1 MDKDVSGGFYVTLAS
16 NASGGIYPQNKIWN
30 FRTKLAK
37 AIHTKQ
43 PYEVGL
49 IEAQYPCSWHSF
61 PVEDATITVING
73 KTSQRAACI
82 LVGGLYHSIDTLL
95 LHINKT
101 LAKYVTFGS
110 VILHH
115 EDIVNRIYVEGDEH
129 ITIVCR
135 GKLAAI
141 LGLNAGVKQTAR
153 KSKAGYAPHPTDIH
167 GGCYNMFIYSDI
179 IDHQLVGDSYVP
191 LLRSINITDTSKRH
205 CIHMYDKPH
214 YVHVSRD
221 PLGDIEI
228 DLKTDQNT
236 NIKFTYGKV
245 ILKLHFR
252 PVKQQNP

>member
-1 MDKDVSGGFYVTLAS
+1 MEKEAAVGFYVTLAS
-16 NASGGIYPQNKIWN
+16 NASAGIYPQNKIWN

-49 IEAQYPCSWHSF
+49 IEVQYPCSWKSF
-61 PVEDATITVING
+61 PGSDATVTVGNI
-73 KTSQRAACI
+73 KTGQRTSFLI
-82 LVGGLYHSIDTLL
+82 VVGFYESIDALL
-95 LHINKT
+95 QQINKT
-101 LAKYVTFGS
+101 MSKHISPGS
-110 VILHH
+110 ITLHH
-115 EDIVNRIYVEGDEH
+115 EGIRNRIYIEGDDSM
-129 ITIVCR
+129 TIGFK

-141 LGLNAGVKQTAR
+141 LGFNIGDMHPAN
-153 KSKAGYAPHPTDIH
+153 KSRPIYAPHPADIY

-179 IDHQLVGDSYVP
+179 VDHQLVGDSYVP

-205 CIHMYDKPH
+205 CIHIFDKPH

-228 DLKTDQNT
+228 DLKSDQNT
-236 NIKFTYGKV
+236 NILFTYGKV

-252 PVKQQNP
+252 PLKQQNL